1 LAIAKAGISALVA
14 SGSHLG
20 RRPPEP
26 GAALAVSDNAV
37 SVVLPVEGFTNVARL
52 VTGGF
57 GAQLALGFDAIDDVQ
72 LAIEVVLR
80 SLPLR
85 GSHATLALASDSGN
99 LTVTVGPFE
108 EHAVEAR
115 LDDVFR
121 DGLGLRSYLGRLV
134 DSVEIL
140 EAAPPA
146 VVLRKRLEVAAG

>member
-1 LAIAKAGISALVA
+1 VAAGSDIGWRP
-14 SGSHLG
+14 SGS
-20 RRPPEP
+20 
-26 GAALAVSDNAV
+26 ATALPVSGNAV

-80 SLPLR
+80 SLPVR
-85 GSHATLALASDSGN
+85 GTHATLALACDSRN

-115 LDDVFR
+115 LNEDFR
-121 DGLGLRSYLGRLV
+121 DGLSLRSYLGRLV
-134 DSVEIL
+134 DGIEIL
-140 EAAPPA
+140 DSAPHA
-146 VVLRKRLEVAAG
+146 VVLAKSLEVSAP